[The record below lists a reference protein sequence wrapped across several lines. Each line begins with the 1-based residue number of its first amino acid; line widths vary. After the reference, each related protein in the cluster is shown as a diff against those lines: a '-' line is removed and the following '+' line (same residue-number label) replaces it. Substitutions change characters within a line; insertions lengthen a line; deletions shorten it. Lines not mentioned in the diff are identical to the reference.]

1 MPAPASDRIRFRPYI
16 EADQERFT
24 ALMTD
29 TAVMKHV
36 GDGPLT
42 KKGAHDLWNK
52 LLLEF
57 YPNGLTTI
65 WGLEAK
71 EDGRYLGHGS
81 IRPRP
86 EHPDEWEIGYILERE
101 EWGKGFATEAARAL
115 VLFGFE
121 ELGLNTVFATVDE
134 DNDASIRVLAKAG
147 LAFRRYDHDEQGRYS
162 VYAIDRTV
170 QSVAPG

>member
-1 MPAPASDRIRFRPYI
+1 MPVPASDRIRFRPYI
-16 EADQERFT
+16 KADKERFT

-42 KKGAHDLWNK
+42 KKGASDLWNK

-57 YPNGLTTI
+57 YPAGLTTI
-65 WGLEAK
+65 WGLESR
-71 EDGRYLGHGS
+71 EDDRYLGHGS

-86 EHPDEWEIGYILERE
+86 EHPEEWEIGYILKQE

-115 VLFGFE
+115 VGFGFE
-121 ELGLNTVFATVDE
+121 ELDLDTVFATVDE
-134 DNDASIRVLAKAG
+134 DNDASIRVLTKAG
-147 LAFRRYDHDEQGRYS
+147 LTFRRYDHDEQGRYS
-162 VYAIDRTV
+162 VYAIERTERTGA
-170 QSVAPG
+170 SG